1 MKTNGKYILPNLCWL
16 LATAE
21 VLAQCLLPHNT
32 RLDET
37 QPTPSD
43 TVVYKYESPCSKGDT
58 AIGNYKVS
66 CSIRPNGEYTA
77 AKYYGGTIA
86 YVTEN
91 TELLMDVQYKHRGI
105 LSTVITREAFKEQM
119 GLLDKYFQEYALRC
133 IDGFRV
139 ENDTFMM
146 EVTLNIPDTDFLYV
160 FQLSVASDG
169 DWSVKDITPIDE
181 EEDGPFGSI

>member
-1 MKTNGKYILPNLCWL
+1 MECPMKTNGKYILLNLCWL
-16 LATAE
+16 LAIAE

-77 AKYYGGTIA
+77 AQYYGGPIA
-86 YVTEN
+86 YVNEN

-119 GLLDKYFQEYALRC
+119 G
-133 IDGFRV
+133 
-139 ENDTFMM
+139 
-146 EVTLNIPDTDFLYV
+146 
-160 FQLSVASDG
+160 
-169 DWSVKDITPIDE
+169 ITPHAYITNLKIDTAKILLKNPE
-181 EEDGPFGSI
+181 NSVTDVAMQLNFSSGNHFSAVFKRYTGRTPSQYRCRE